1 MQAQLDGSQK
11 EDKMQYFYDKTQSTF
26 LVRGIHDIPNG
37 AIEVSESAYQELI
50 NGRAS
55 GCEIVVG
62 KDNKLSLTTPKPSQN
77 HKWDGKEWTIDKAGL
92 QTLLNAR
99 KDGLLLLLANKADEL
114 KSSLLVGYP
123 QAEIESFYRQEK
135 EALAWRSDNSAQTPM
150 LTQIAKVRGVP
161 FEILVSKVLEK
172 SDQFA
177 VAIGMIIGKRQAFED
192 RLVQANTLEELKQL
206 ELEVTQ
212 WQAN

>member
-1 MQAQLDGSQK
+1 M
-11 EDKMQYFYDKTQSTF
+11 YFYDVTNKAF
-26 LVRGIHDIPNG
+26 LVKGIHHIPETAVLVNTD
-37 AIEVSESAYQELI
+37 EYQTLI
-50 NGRAS
+50 DGRAS
-55 GCEIVVG
+55 GCEIIVS
-62 KDNKLSLTTPKPSQN
+62 KDNKLSLTTPKPSPN
-77 HKWDGKEWTIDKAGL
+77 HKWNGKEWTIDKVGL

-135 EALAWRSDNSAQTPM
+135 EALAWRTDNTIKTPM
-150 LTQIAKVRGVP
+150 LSKIAEVRGVP
-161 FEILVSKVLEK
+161 LATLIEKVLEK

-177 VAIGMIIGKRQAFED
+177 VVIGEIIGQRQKFED
-192 RLVQANTLEELKQL
+192 RLMQATSLEQLKQL
-206 ELEVTQ
+206 EIEVNQ

>member
-1 MQAQLDGSQK
+1 M
-11 EDKMQYFYDKTQSTF
+11 YFYDVTNKAF
-26 LVRGIHDIPNG
+26 LVKGIHYIPEAAVLVNTD
-37 AIEVSESAYQELI
+37 EYQTLI
-50 NGRAS
+50 DGRAS
-55 GCEIVVG
+55 GCEIIVS
-62 KDNKLSLTTPKPSQN
+62 KDNKLSLTTPKPSPN
-77 HKWDGKEWTIDKAGL
+77 HKWNGKEWTIDKAGL

-135 EALAWRSDNSAQTPM
+135 EALAWRADNSAQTPM

-161 FEILVSKVLEK
+161 FEILVRKVLEK

-192 RLVQANTLEELKQL
+192 KLVQANTLEELKQL

-212 WQAN
+212 WQAS

>member
-1 MQAQLDGSQK
+1 
-11 EDKMQYFYDKTQSTF
+11 MQYFFDKTQQTF
-26 LVRGIHDIPNG
+26 LVEGIHTIPAD
-37 AIEVSESAYQELI
+37 AITVSNEVYQTLI
-50 NGRAS
+50 DGRAR
-55 GCEIVVG
+55 GCEIIVS
-62 KDNKLSLTTPKPSQN
+62 KDNKLSLTTPKPSSN
-77 HKWDGKEWTIDKAGL
+77 HTWNGKEWTIDKVGQ

-123 QAEIESFYRQEK
+123 QTEIESFYRQEK
-135 EALAWRSDNSAQTPM
+135 EALAWRTDNSAQTPM

-161 FEILVSKVLEK
+161 FEILVRKVLEK

-177 VAIGMIIGKRQAFED
+177 VAIGEIIGQRQKFED
-192 RLVQANTLEELKQL
+192 RLMQATSLEQLKQL
-206 ELEVTQ
+206 ELEVNQ

>member
-1 MQAQLDGSQK
+1 MQEQLDGSRK

-26 LVRGIHDIPNG
+26 LVRGIHEIPNG

-50 NGRAS
+50 NGRAI

-77 HKWDGKEWTIDKAGL
+77 HKWDGKGWTIDKVGL

-135 EALAWRSDNSAQTPM
+135 EALAWRTDNTIKTPM
-150 LTQIAKVRGVP
+150 LSKIAEVRGVP
-161 FEILVSKVLEK
+161 LAKLIEKVLEK

-177 VAIGMIIGKRQAFED
+177 VAIGEIIGRRQAIED

-212 WQAN
+212 WQVS